1 MHRFF
6 SRAPADCRQY
16 FTGTA
21 GTVKSYNYGG
31 SLMLAAQQYTNCFR
45 QELGDNLD
53 NEFLCFTYTL
63 CERHLIKILQK

>member
-1 MHRFF
+1 LNGPHDHASLV

-45 QELGDNLD
+45 QELGDIFANTFFHLLD
-53 NEFLCFTYTL
+53 SLKN
-63 CERHLIKILQK
+63 